1 MLPRRSQNRT
11 WHIANAYRQ
20 YAPPAERS
28 SFWRIIAED
37 PLQWEGERIILDVT
51 FGVHIIRGGDDA
63 GEALEAADRAIYAN
77 KTGERRE
84 SARAHPNEPPL
95 TEESKR

>member
-1 MLPRRSQNRT
+1 M
-11 WHIANAYRQ
+11 
-20 YAPPAERS
+20 PPAERR
-28 SFWRIIAED
+28 SFRRIIAQD

-51 FGVHIIRGGDDA
+51 FGVQIIRGGDDA

-84 SARAHPNEPPL
+84 SARAQPNEPLL
-95 TEESKR
+95 TEGSKR